1 VAPEWL
7 GPGRFDAT
15 MNYPLAFAILGFA
28 AGAHL
33 DLGVAA
39 GHTGVK
45 AALRPLDGAG
55 FADRLEELL
64 AAYPA
69 EHAAALLNLL
79 DSHDTPRALALCRGD
94 EPSLRIAT
102 LLQMAMPG
110 APSIYYGDEIGMT
123 GRADP
128 DCRRSFPPNESVWNL
143 DLLAF
148 VRSAVAARAADPAL
162 RGDGHRTLAAA
173 GPVVAFERSAGAHH
187 SVVAAN
193 AGEDAAELLLPAPLE
208 AASLAPSLASDLRVA
223 ELRPAADGGV
233 AITLPARWAGIWRV
247 LP

>member
-1 VAPEWL
+1 
-7 GPGRFDAT
+7 
-15 MNYPLAFAILGFA
+15 A

-45 AALRPLDGAG
+45 AALRHLDGRR
-55 FADRLEELL
+55 FAARVEELL
-64 AAYPA
+64 AVYPA

-79 DSHDTPRALALCRGD
+79 DSHDTPRALALCGED

-110 APSIYYGDEIGMT
+110 APSIYYGDEIGIT

-128 DCRRSFPPNESVWNL
+128 DCRRSFPPDESDWNL
-143 DLLAF
+143 DLLEFMRA
-148 VRSAVAARAADPAL
+148 AVGARAADPAL
-162 RGDGHRTLAAA
+162 RGDGHRTLGAA
-173 GPVVAFERSAGAHH
+173 GSVVAFERSSGTHR

-193 AGEDAAELLLPAPLE
+193 AGETPAELVLPAPLE
-208 AASLAPSLASDLRVA
+208 AGHLSQSLSSDLRA
-223 ELRPAADGGV
+223 ADLAPAGDGGV
-233 AITLPARWAGIWRV
+233 AVTLPARWAGIWRV
-247 LP
+247 VP